1 MLSAKMHYS
10 GPTAAATAAHMPN
23 LVTRTHTHTHT
34 HTHNTHTHTHARAHT
49 HTHTRA
55 HTQQVLGKEPYLT
68 EHSSMLCMYEQS
80 LPKISA
86 PMQHFSD
93 NCSNCKC
100 FGIHVLIVFVFTATT
115 RKNREV
121 KLDKISHRT
130 QKWTGQKYWHNCKK

>member
-1 MLSAKMHYS
+1 MHYS

-34 HTHNTHTHTHARAHT
+34 HTHAQ
-49 HTHTRA
+49 
-55 HTQQVLGKEPYLT
+55 TQKVLGKEPYLT
-68 EHSSMLCMYEQS
+68 EHSSTLCMYEQS
-80 LPKISA
+80 LPKILA

-100 FGIHVLIVFVFTATT
+100 FGIHAFIVFVCTATT

-130 QKWTGQKYWHNCKK
+130 QKWTGQNYWHNCKK